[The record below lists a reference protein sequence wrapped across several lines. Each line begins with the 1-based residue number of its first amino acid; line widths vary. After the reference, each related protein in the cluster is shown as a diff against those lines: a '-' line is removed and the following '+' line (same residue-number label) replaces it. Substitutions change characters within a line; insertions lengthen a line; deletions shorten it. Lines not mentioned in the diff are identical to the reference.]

1 MTVNATSPFT
11 ERRFFMTFKVVRFI
25 CGGMDVHKNLIV
37 ATIGTTDRQT
47 LITEYIQQSFSTF
60 YSDLIRLKEWFIS
73 HDCYDVCMES
83 TGKYWIPIY
92 NVLETELNIC
102 LTHPKYVKAIKGKK
116 TDKRD
121 SKWICDLYKCDLVK
135 HSFIPKKEI
144 REMREIARYRCK
156 LVYMRSSERN
166 RYQNCLTVSNISL
179 ASVVSDPFGKTA
191 TNIMKELMRSE
202 VIEDDKILKLIH
214 KNCKDKD
221 KILDSLQGYRI
232 ESDQRFK
239 MDTVMNHIEYLD
251 KQIQACE
258 AELIKRAYPLR
269 DYFQHITHIK
279 GISALSAILI
289 VSEIGTDMNQ
299 FESDKQLVNWAGLS
313 PANNESA
320 NKKKSV
326 RISKAG
332 QYLKPLLVQCALS
345 SIKDKNS
352 YFGIKY
358 CRIKKRRG
366 HKKAIIA
373 IARMMLVC
381 IYHMILTGEEFNPCD
396 YESLTNP
403 KPKKE
408 PIMTVESA
416 LQFLKDSN
424 FDFSSIQL

>member
-1 MTVNATSPFT
+1 M
-11 ERRFFMTFKVVRFI
+11 
-25 CGGMDVHKNLIV
+25 
-37 ATIGTTDRQT
+37 
-47 LITEYIQQSFSTF
+47 
-60 YSDLIRLKEWFIS
+60 
-73 HDCYDVCMES
+73 
-83 TGKYWIPIY
+83 
-92 NVLETELNIC
+92 NIC

-121 SKWICDLYKCDLVK
+121 SKWIWDLYKCDLVK

-191 TNIMKELMRSE
+191 TNIMKELMQSE

-408 PIMTVESA
+408 SIMTVESA